1 MDEQMLF
8 SLPLPRFE
16 PIFKRWV
23 KEAISEI
30 PSTAEP
36 ATPPDELLTISKA
49 AELLHVSVP
58 TIYGYVHQRTIPH
71 MKRRGKLYFSRSEI
85 MEWLQSSR
93 KSTVEEIE
101 QKAVES
107 LNRRA
112 AK

>member
-1 MDEQMLF
+1 MHNVILHPL
-8 SLPLPRFE
+8 SLHELELLILNQCR
-16 PIFKRWV
+16 K
-23 KEAISEI
+23 ALSE
-30 PSTAEP
+30 SSAEL
-36 ATPPDELLTISKA
+36 ATQPDELLTISKA

-101 QKAVES
+101 QKAVET
-107 LNRRA
+107 LNRR
-112 AK
+112 

>member
-1 MDEQMLF
+1 MHNVILHPL
-8 SLPLPRFE
+8 SLHELELLILNQCR
-16 PIFKRWV
+16 K
-23 KEAISEI
+23 ALSE
-30 PSTAEP
+30 SSAEL
-36 ATPPDELLTISKA
+36 ATQPDELLTISKA
-49 AELLHVSVP
+49 ADLLHVSVP

>member
-1 MDEQMLF
+1 MNNVILHPL
-8 SLPLPRFE
+8 SLHELELLILNQCR
-16 PIFKRWV
+16 K
-23 KEAISEI
+23 ALSE
-30 PSTAEP
+30 SSAEL
-36 ATPPDELLTISKA
+36 ATQPDELLTISKA

>member
-1 MDEQMLF
+1 MHNVILHPL
-8 SLPLPRFE
+8 SLHELELLILNQCR
-16 PIFKRWV
+16 K
-23 KEAISEI
+23 ALSE
-30 PSTAEP
+30 SSAEL
-36 ATPPDELLTISKA
+36 ATQPDELLTISKA

-93 KSTVEEIE
+93 KSTIEEIE

-107 LNRRA
+107 VNLRA

>member
-1 MDEQMLF
+1 MNNVILHPL
-8 SLPLPRFE
+8 SLHELELLILNQCR
-16 PIFKRWV
+16 K
-23 KEAISEI
+23 ALSE
-30 PSTAEP
+30 SSAEL
-36 ATPPDELLTISKA
+36 ATQPDELLTISKA

-101 QKAVES
+101 QKS
-107 LNRRA
+107 C
-112 AK
+112 

>member
-1 MDEQMLF
+1 MQNVILHPL
-8 SLPLPRFE
+8 SLHELELLILNQCR
-16 PIFKRWV
+16 K
-23 KEAISEI
+23 ALSEN
-30 PSTAEP
+30 PAEP

-101 QKAVES
+101 QKS
-107 LNRRA
+107 C
-112 AK
+112 

>member
-1 MDEQMLF
+1 MHNVILHPL
-8 SLPLPRFE
+8 SLHELELLILNQCR
-16 PIFKRWV
+16 K
-23 KEAISEI
+23 ALSE
-30 PSTAEP
+30 SSAEL
-36 ATPPDELLTISKA
+36 ATQPDELLTISKA

-93 KSTVEEIE
+93 KSTIEEIE

-107 LNRRA
+107 VNRRA

>member
-1 MDEQMLF
+1 MHNVILHPL
-8 SLPLPRFE
+8 SLHELELLILNQCR
-16 PIFKRWV
+16 K
-23 KEAISEI
+23 ALSE
-30 PSTAEP
+30 SSAEL
-36 ATPPDELLTISKA
+36 ATQPDELLTISKA

-101 QKAVES
+101 QKS
-107 LNRRA
+107 C
-112 AK
+112 